1 MSMSERVTMARLRSK
16 GRNLKLLTNRFEAVV
31 ANQGMVV
38 FAENNRVQETYKSE
52 TNEQGFVDDSLRK
65 YIYV

>member
-38 FAENNRVQETYKSE
+38 FAENNK
-52 TNEQGFVDDSLRK
+52 
-65 YIYV
+65 